1 MTSNLQIELE
11 KLRNAIIKMF
21 NLAESQVFEAVG
33 IVLDEPIS
41 KKKEIRKNED
51 KIDKLDLKIEEICQN
66 LLALQQPVAS
76 DLRFIMSAINF
87 TNEMERI
94 GDLSINIIKL
104 NKNNNAKHDLVS
116 EIKFEAIA
124 RDVESIVI
132 KTNICFQTLN
142 EDAIKEIFELNNNI
156 KNNVE
161 IAISSL
167 MKEMKSK
174 SKTVVSGTNL
184 VLILKNF
191 ERIGEHCTNV
201 AESVY
206 FMINAKTIRH
216 EKEFFSDEKH

>member
-41 KKKEIRKNED
+41 KKKEIRKNEN

-76 DLRFIMSAINF
+76 DLRFIMSSISF

-104 NKNNNAKHDLVS
+104 NKNNNAKHGLVS
-116 EIKFEAIA
+116 EVKFEEIG
-124 RDVESIVI
+124 RDIESIVI
-132 KTNICFQTLN
+132 KSNICFQTLN
-142 EDAIKEIFELNNNI
+142 EESIKEIFELNKSI

-161 IAISSL
+161 VAISSL
-167 MKEMKSK
+167 IKEMKSK